1 MFQVWSPR
9 VYTVHIMSHITFIFL
24 PIIPLFY
31 FPFFLFSFFSPYCL
45 FYPSLEKFPRWSWN
59 HPLPPG
65 GNGTLYT
72 PTFLFCFFISFLLT
86 TYHDS
91 LGEAEVED
99 VDDVLER
106 DAALRNVGG
115 QDHLPL
121 VRTVVLEDFPRNIS
135 LLLYLLKA
143 KKQLKK
149 LNAPVHVCTYRQ
161 KSSNYV
167 QNYNTTFI

>member
-1 MFQVWSPR
+1 M
-9 VYTVHIMSHITFIFL
+9 
-24 PIIPLFY
+24 IPLFY
-31 FPFFLFSFFSPYCL
+31 FPFFLFSFFPLTVFFILLLKS
-45 FYPSLEKFPRWSWN
+45 FPDD
-59 HPLPPG
+59 HEIIPFPPG
-65 GNGTLYT
+65 GYDTLYT

-135 LLLYLLKA
+135 LLLYLLRA
-143 KKQLKK
+143 K
-149 LNAPVHVCTYRQ
+149 N
-161 KSSNYV
+161 N
-167 QNYNTTFI
+167 

>member
-1 MFQVWSPR
+1 MIMKSSPSPR
-9 VYTVHIMSHITFIFL
+9 GDTILYTPL
-24 PIIPLFY
+24 LFY
-31 FPFFLFSFFSPYCL
+31 FVSLFL
-45 FYPSLEKFPRWSWN
+45 
-59 HPLPPG
+59 
-65 GNGTLYT
+65 
-72 PTFLFCFFISFLLT
+72 FLLT

-149 LNAPVHVCTYRQ
+149 LNAPVHVCTCRQ
-161 KSSNYV
+161 KSSDCE
-167 QNYNTTFI
+167 QNYIITFI